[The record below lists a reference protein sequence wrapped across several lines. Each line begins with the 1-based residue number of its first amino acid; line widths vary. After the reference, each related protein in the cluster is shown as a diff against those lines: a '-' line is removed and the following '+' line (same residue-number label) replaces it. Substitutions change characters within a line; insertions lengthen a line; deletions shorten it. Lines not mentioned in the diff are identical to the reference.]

1 MKSKRKQLYQPL
13 PKKKKKDL
21 ALKMA
26 LEKDFEVNMP
36 CSTVWLVRISVFK

>member
-13 PKKKKKDL
+13 PKKKKKL
-21 ALKMA
+21 ALKMT

-36 CSTVWLVRISVFK
+36 CNTVWLVRISVFK